1 MVVGSANSKNNVI
14 RIRLYGFPS
23 GSEIKNPSA
32 MPGVLETLVQ
42 SLDQENPLVKEVVTH
57 SCILAWKIPSTEE
70 PGG

>member
-1 MVVGSANSKNNVI
+1 MVVGSANSKNDVL

-42 SLDQENPLVKEVVTH
+42 SLDQEDPLVEEMVTH
-57 SCILAWKIPSTEE
+57 SCILAWKTP
-70 PGG
+70 